1 MEIDATLIAST
12 LIKIFTTKNFGRF
25 IFATITKLQAL
36 LLKLLAMSSLLQ
48 IFSNSTAIAN
58 DNSKTYSLL
67 NGVLTLFKR
76 KRSQQ
81 WQCRFKLSNG
91 NWHTASTG
99 TDDLASAKVQ
109 AIAIYE
115 ATKAKTNAGLAV
127 LRKTFRQVALAEVV
141 NMKKML
147 ENNTGKSTYRDYTFA
162 INKYLIPFFGS
173 KEIESITADD
183 LADFEAWREAEMG
196 KAPMASTK
204 RNHAS
209 AYIRVINHGRES
221 GAVGLNRAVPILN
234 AKGQKSTPRPAF
246 TNEEI
251 EQLRAY
257 FPTWLSSSYT
267 DHTAEM
273 RRLCIAYVEF
283 LLATGIR
290 HGTEALPLRWKHI
303 QWHWMDSKR
312 YVRIWVTGKT
322 GPRYLI
328 ARHEVIAVLERLII
342 WQGLPYKDL
351 TAIINA
357 KLDKPVFKR
366 PNGDTLS
373 HMPNIFRNLMKR
385 SGLLEDG
392 AGQTRTLYSLRHTYA
407 TQSLSRGVD
416 IHTLAKQMGTS
427 VGMIERH
434 YSKMTATMA
443 ADKLA

>member
-1 MEIDATLIAST
+1 M
-12 LIKIFTTKNFGRF
+12 
-25 IFATITKLQAL
+25 
-36 LLKLLAMSSLLQ
+36 LAMSSLQQ
-48 IFSNSTAIAN
+48 IFAQLSPTAT
-58 DNSKTYSLL
+58 DNSKTHTVL
-67 NGVLTLFKR
+67 NGALTLFKR
-76 KRSQQ
+76 KRSHQ
-81 WQCRFKLSNG
+81 WQCRFKLANG

-99 TDDLASAKVQ
+99 TDDLALAKVQ
-109 AIAIYE
+109 SIAIYE
-115 ATKAKTNAGLAV
+115 ATRAKTDAGLAI
-127 LRKTFRQVALAEVV
+127 LRKTFRQVALAEIG
-141 NMKKML
+141 NMARMM
-147 ENNTGKSTYRDYTFA
+147 ENKTGKRTYRDYTFA
-162 INKYLIPFFGS
+162 INKYLIPFFGA
-173 KEIESITADD
+173 KEIETITVDD
-183 LADFEAWREAEMG
+183 LADFESWREAEMG
-196 KAPMASTK
+196 KMPMASTK

-209 AYIRVINHGRES
+209 AYIRVINYGRES
-221 GAVGLNRAVPILN
+221 GAVGLNRAIPILN
-234 AKGQKSTPRPAF
+234 SKGTKSTPRPAF

-251 EQLRAY
+251 EQLRTY
-257 FPTWLSSSYT
+257 FPTWLTSSYSE
-267 DHTAEM
+267 HTAEM

-290 HGTEALPLRWKHI
+290 HGTEALPLRWRHI
-303 QWHWMDSKR
+303 QWHWMDGKR
-312 YVRIWVTGKT
+312 YVRIWVSGKT

-328 ARHEVIAVLERLII
+328 ARHEVVEVLERLLV
-342 WQGLPYKDL
+342 WQGLPYKNL
-351 TAIINA
+351 TEIIDA

>member
-1 MEIDATLIAST
+1 M
-12 LIKIFTTKNFGRF
+12 
-25 IFATITKLQAL
+25 
-36 LLKLLAMSSLLQ
+36 LAMSSLHQ
-48 IFSNSTAIAN
+48 IFAQLSPTAT
-58 DNSKTYSLL
+58 DNSKTHTLL
-67 NGVLTLFKR
+67 NGALTLFKR
-76 KRSQQ
+76 KRSHQ
-81 WQCRFKLSNG
+81 WQCRFKLANG

-109 AIAIYE
+109 SIAIYE
-115 ATKAKTNAGLAV
+115 ATRAKTDAGLAI
-127 LRKTFRQVALAEVV
+127 LRKTFRQVALAEIG
-141 NMKKML
+141 NMARMM
-147 ENNTGKSTYRDYTFA
+147 ENQTGKRTYRDYTFA
-162 INKYLIPFFGS
+162 INKYLIPFFGA
-173 KEIESITADD
+173 KEIETITVDD
-183 LADFEAWREAEMG
+183 LADFESWREAEMG
-196 KAPMASTK
+196 KMPMASTK

-209 AYIRVINHGRES
+209 AYIRVINYGRES

-234 AKGQKSTPRPAF
+234 SKGTKSTPRPAF

-290 HGTEALPLRWKHI
+290 HGTEALPLRWRHI

-312 YVRIWVTGKT
+312 YVRIWVSGKT

-328 ARHEVIAVLERLII
+328 ARHEVVEVLERLLV
-342 WQGLPYKDL
+342 WQGLPYKNL
-351 TAIINA
+351 TEIIDA

>member
-1 MEIDATLIAST
+1 
-12 LIKIFTTKNFGRF
+12 
-25 IFATITKLQAL
+25 
-36 LLKLLAMSSLLQ
+36 MSSLQQ
-48 IFSNSTAIAN
+48 IFAQLSPTAT
-58 DNSKTYSLL
+58 DNSKTHTVL
-67 NGVLTLFKR
+67 NGALTLFKR
-76 KRSQQ
+76 KRSHQ
-81 WQCRFKLSNG
+81 WQCRFKLANG

-99 TDDLASAKVQ
+99 TDDLALAKVQ
-109 AIAIYE
+109 SIAIYE
-115 ATKAKTNAGLAV
+115 ATRAKTDAGLAI
-127 LRKTFRQVALAEVV
+127 LRKTFRQVALAEIG
-141 NMKKML
+141 NMARMM
-147 ENNTGKSTYRDYTFA
+147 ENKTGKRTYRDYTFA
-162 INKYLIPFFGS
+162 INKYLIPFFGA
-173 KEIESITADD
+173 KEIETITVDD
-183 LADFEAWREAEMG
+183 LADFESWREAEMG
-196 KAPMASTK
+196 KMPMASTK

-209 AYIRVINHGRES
+209 AYIRVINYGRES

-234 AKGQKSTPRPAF
+234 SKGTKSTPRPAF

-267 DHTAEM
+267 EHTAEM

-290 HGTEALPLRWKHI
+290 HGTEALPLRWRHI
-303 QWHWMDSKR
+303 QWHWMDGKR
-312 YVRIWVTGKT
+312 YVRIWVSGKT

-328 ARHEVIAVLERLII
+328 ARHEVVEVLERLLV
-342 WQGLPYKDL
+342 WQGLPYKNL
-351 TAIINA
+351 TEIIDA

>member
-1 MEIDATLIAST
+1 
-12 LIKIFTTKNFGRF
+12 
-25 IFATITKLQAL
+25 
-36 LLKLLAMSSLLQ
+36 MSSLQQ
-48 IFSNSTAIAN
+48 IFAQLSPTAT
-58 DNSKTYSLL
+58 DNSKTHTVL
-67 NGVLTLFKR
+67 NGALTLFKR
-76 KRSQQ
+76 KRSHQ
-81 WQCRFKLSNG
+81 WQCRFKLANG

-99 TDDLASAKVQ
+99 TDDLALAKVQ
-109 AIAIYE
+109 SIAIYE
-115 ATKAKTNAGLAV
+115 ATRAKTDAGLAI
-127 LRKTFRQVALAEVV
+127 LRKTFRQVALAEIG
-141 NMKKML
+141 NMARMM
-147 ENNTGKSTYRDYTFA
+147 ENKTGKRTYRDYTFA
-162 INKYLIPFFGS
+162 INKYLIPFFGA
-173 KEIESITADD
+173 KEIETITVDD
-183 LADFEAWREAEMG
+183 LADFESWREAEMG
-196 KAPMASTK
+196 KMPMASTK

-209 AYIRVINHGRES
+209 AYIRVINYGRES

-234 AKGQKSTPRPAF
+234 SKGTKSTPRPAF

-251 EQLRAY
+251 EQLRTY
-257 FPTWLSSSYT
+257 FPTWLTSSYSE
-267 DHTAEM
+267 HTAEM

-290 HGTEALPLRWKHI
+290 HGTEALPLRWRHI

-312 YVRIWVTGKT
+312 YVRIWVSGKT

-328 ARHEVIAVLERLII
+328 ARHEVVEVLERLLV
-342 WQGLPYKDL
+342 WQGLPYKNL
-351 TAIINA
+351 TEIIDA

>member
-1 MEIDATLIAST
+1 MLT
-12 LIKIFTTKNFGRF
+12 
-25 IFATITKLQAL
+25 
-36 LLKLLAMSSLLQ
+36 MSNLLQ
-48 IFSNSTAIAN
+48 IFSQAN
-58 DNSKTYSLL
+58 PANRSDHAKTHALL
-67 NGVLTLFKR
+67 GGAVTLFKR
-76 KRSQQ
+76 KRSYQ
-81 WQCRFKLSNG
+81 WQCRFKLANG
-91 NWHTASTG
+91 NWHSASTG
-99 TDDLASAKVQ
+99 TEDLDTAKVQ

-115 ATKAKTNAGLAV
+115 ATRAKTDAGLAV
-127 LRKTFRQVALAEVV
+127 LRKTFRQVALAEIG
-141 NMKKML
+141 NMAKML
-147 ENNTGKSTYRDYTFA
+147 ENKTGKRTYRDYTFA

-173 KEIESITADD
+173 REIESITADD
-183 LADFEAWREAEMG
+183 LANFESWREAEMG
-196 KAPMASTK
+196 KQPMASTK

-209 AYIRVINHGRES
+209 AYIRVVNYGREC

-234 AKGQKSTPRPAF
+234 AKGLKSQPRPAF
-246 TNEEI
+246 TDAEI

-257 FPTWLSSSYT
+257 FPTWLESSYT

-303 QWHWMDSKR
+303 QWHWMDGKR
-312 YVRIWVTGKT
+312 YVRIWVSGKT

-328 ARHEVIAVLERLII
+328 ARHEVVAVLERLLI

-351 TAIINA
+351 TEIIDA

-373 HMPNIFRNLMKR
+373 HMPNIFRNLMTR

-392 AGQTRTLYSLRHTYA
+392 SGQTRTLYSLRHTYA
-407 TQSLSRGVD
+407 TQSLTRGID

-443 ADKLA
+443 TDKLA